1 MHTKPK
7 NILGKNLIWV
17 ISGLLIYTTAC
28 KSTQD
33 LPPKEVV
40 SIIEPI
46 PQIESDDSNSD
57 DSLKA
62 MQLLRQKE
70 AAIANYRAAAT
81 REFDILDTEL
91 DLRFDYEQQ
100 AVMGEA
106 ILTITPYAKAQS
118 ILVLDAKDFEPGS
131 IYFSHDGEE
140 TSTNYRYD
148 YKQLMIYLPK
158 PVSLSD
164 TFSIRVRYTAFPE
177 RNSGSDNLA
186 ITDTKGLY
194 FIDPLDTV
202 PGKPTMIWTQGE
214 TEYNSKWFPTID
226 KPNERFTQTIHL
238 TVKDNLTTVSN
249 GELIAQKP
257 LADGMRQDTWR
268 MDLPHAPYLAALAI
282 GEFDVVKRDLDG
294 LPINYYVEKGY
305 GAGAARVFKHT
316 PEMIRYFEDLLQ
328 VKYPWPKY
336 DQIVVRDF
344 VSGAMENTTAS
355 IFMEELRLTEREA
368 IDSEWD
374 YIIAHE
380 LFHQWFGDL
389 VTTESWANLTLNEAF
404 ANYSEYLWNEHKYG
418 DDLAKLKLIVETETY
433 FQEAETKQVDLIRFD
448 YSDPEDMFDAHSYS
462 KGGVIL
468 HMLRNYLGDELFFRG
483 LNLYLTTHAF
493 QSVEVHDLRLAFE
506 KVSGEDLNWFFNQW
520 FLDKGHP
527 ELKVSIDYSIPENL
541 LITVEQTQDLTLSPL
556 YKLPFEISWYEGE
569 ERKSMRF
576 ILEKGFQQFALENE
590 FPLTQAYFDEGKD
603 LLTKRKGEF
612 SSDHY
617 VRQFRES
624 QLGIAR
630 YEALDSLVSRVE
642 EDKLK
647 PLLAEGLKDPFWSIR
662 ELTLNILQS
671 NPEWISE
678 GMEESIYTI
687 ADKDEK
693 NSVRAGAIDVL
704 GSLNA
709 DKYYPDLSRYVNDS
723 SFLIVSSALMA
734 MNNVSSER
742 LDPDLFERF
751 ESETN
756 YRVLVPVAEYYLN
769 EDIQGK
775 GDWFRSKLSVLSGE
789 GLYYFLG
796 YFSEYFVSNPE
807 EGAEEAKAYLLD
819 QMQNNP
825 QVFVRLGA
833 FQGLLGFADDET
845 LVKQLQEIASK
856 ETNSQIK
863 NYFQYFL
870 QSFGDEN

>member
-1 MHTKPK
+1 V
-7 NILGKNLIWV
+7 N
-17 ISGLLIYTTAC
+17 
-28 KSTQD
+28 
-33 LPPKEVV
+33 
-40 SIIEPI
+40 
-46 PQIESDDSNSD
+46 
-57 DSLKA
+57 
-62 MQLLRQKE
+62 
-70 AAIANYRAAAT
+70 
-81 REFDILDTEL
+81 
-91 DLRFDYEQQ
+91 
-100 AVMGEA
+100 
-106 ILTITPYAKAQS
+106 
-118 ILVLDAKDFEPGS
+118 
-131 IYFSHDGEE
+131 
-140 TSTNYRYD
+140 
-148 YKQLMIYLPK
+148 
-158 PVSLSD
+158 
-164 TFSIRVRYTAFPE
+164 
-177 RNSGSDNLA
+177 
-186 ITDTKGLY
+186 
-194 FIDPLDTV
+194 
-202 PGKPTMIWTQGE
+202 
-214 TEYNSKWFPTID
+214 
-226 KPNERFTQTIHL
+226 
-238 TVKDNLTTVSN
+238 
-249 GELIAQKP
+249 
-257 LADGMRQDTWR
+257 
-268 MDLPHAPYLAALAI
+268 
-282 GEFDVVKRDLDG
+282 
-294 LPINYYVEKGY
+294 
-305 GAGAARVFKHT
+305 
-316 PEMIRYFEDLLQ
+316 
-328 VKYPWPKY
+328 
-336 DQIVVRDF
+336 
-344 VSGAMENTTAS
+344 
-355 IFMEELRLTEREA
+355 
-368 IDSEWD
+368 
-374 YIIAHE
+374 
-380 LFHQWFGDL
+380 
-389 VTTESWANLTLNEAF
+389 
-404 ANYSEYLWNEHKYG
+404 
-418 DDLAKLKLIVETETY
+418 
-433 FQEAETKQVDLIRFD
+433 LIRFD
-448 YSDPEDMFDAHSYS
+448 YSDAEDMFDSHSYS

-468 HMLRNYLGDELFFRG
+468 HMLRDYLGDELFFRG
-483 LNLYLTTHAF
+483 LKLYLTTHAF

-520 FLDKGHP
+520 FLDRGHP

-541 LITVEQTQDLTLSPL
+541 LITVEQMQDLTLSPL

-569 ERKSMRF
+569 ERKSRRF
-576 ILEKGFQQFALENE
+576 ILEKGYQQFALQNKVS
-590 FPLTQAYFDEGKD
+590 LTQAYFDEGKD
-603 LLTKRKGEF
+603 LLTKRNGEF

-617 VRQFRES
+617 VRQFQES

-687 ADKDEK
+687 ADKDER

-704 GSLNA
+704 GSLDA

-769 EDIQGK
+769 EDVQGK

-807 EGAEEAKAYLLD
+807 EGTDEAKAYLLD